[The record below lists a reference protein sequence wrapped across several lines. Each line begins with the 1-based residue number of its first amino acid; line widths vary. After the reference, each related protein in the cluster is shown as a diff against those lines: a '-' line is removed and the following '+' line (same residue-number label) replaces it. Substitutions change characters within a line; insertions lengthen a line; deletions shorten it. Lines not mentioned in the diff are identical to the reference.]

1 MKLDRHNDPWKI
13 HLSTPRG
20 ELLEP
25 ICHEYWQNSWLRE
38 YRDSKTTVD
47 IRRKFGFFTA
57 EVRLL
62 GLFLLFSH
70 KLRSKAKF
78 C

>member
-1 MKLDRHNDPWKI
+1 MSIGKTVGYV
-13 HLSTPRG
+13 ST
-20 ELLEP
+20 EIE
-25 ICHEYWQNSWLRE
+25 
-38 YRDSKTTVD
+38 KTTID